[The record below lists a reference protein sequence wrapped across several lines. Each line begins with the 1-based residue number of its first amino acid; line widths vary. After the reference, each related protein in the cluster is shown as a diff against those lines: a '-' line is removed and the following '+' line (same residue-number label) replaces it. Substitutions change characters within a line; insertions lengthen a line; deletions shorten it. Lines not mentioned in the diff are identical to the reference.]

1 MSTFLP
7 DPENIDVV
15 VRAYAN
21 LRDLG
26 RACWREMRTF
36 TDDLRQFAG
45 DFNAQQ
51 PLFDI
56 IDVGRGKERADRKI
70 QGA

>member
-21 LRDLG
+21 LGDLG
-26 RACWREMRTF
+26 RACWREMRTS
-36 TDDLRQFAG
+36 TDDLRPFAC

-51 PLFDI
+51 PLFDF
-56 IDVGRGKERADRKI
+56 IDVGPGKGRADRKI